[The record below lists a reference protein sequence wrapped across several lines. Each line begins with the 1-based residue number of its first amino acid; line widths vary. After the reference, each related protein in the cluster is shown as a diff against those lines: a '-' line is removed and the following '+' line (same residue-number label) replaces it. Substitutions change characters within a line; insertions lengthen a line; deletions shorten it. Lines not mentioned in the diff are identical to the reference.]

1 MASMPRPLPDYLR
14 QDLDVVFV
22 GANPSVI
29 SARVGRYYANPGNHF
44 WTLLYQS
51 RLVPEA
57 LTPEDDASVLD
68 HGIGLTDLV
77 KRPSRGIA
85 DLSRAEMR
93 AGVPRL
99 REKIRYFQP
108 RLVCFNGKQVYEIF
122 AGHPC
127 EFGKQEELAEEALVY
142 VMPSTSARAA
152 AYPKAKKL
160 RYFREVKRIID
171 KEAKR
176 NG

>member
-14 QDLDVVFV
+14 PDLDVVFV
-22 GANPSVI
+22 GANPSVV
-29 SARVGRYYANPGNHF
+29 SSKTGRYYANPGNHF
-44 WTLLYQS
+44 WPLLYQA
-51 RLVPEA
+51 RLVPELLA
-57 LTPEDDASVLD
+57 PQDDERVLD

-85 DLSRAEMR
+85 DLSRAEME

-99 REKIRYFQP
+99 REKLRYFRP
-108 RLVCFNGKQVYEIF
+108 RVICFNGKRIYEIYS
-122 AGHPC
+122 GGKC
-127 EFGKQEELAEEALVY
+127 EYGLQEEHVGGGLIY

-160 RYFREVKRIID
+160 RFFRELKRLVD
-171 KEAKR
+171 RQASS
-176 NG
+176 